1 MIEDLFLESKIRRI
15 INKPEEILRDL
26 EIKKGD
32 KVLDIGCGS
41 GFLTIPLAFKVSF
54 RGCVYGIDI
63 NDKRIEKLK
72 EKIKSSN
79 LKNIITLK
87 ADASN
92 LKNIPDAF
100 FDLALFFLSLHHIKE
115 PFKALEEAYRKIKLG
130 GKIFIYEPRRSR
142 FFGHGTEVVEILNLL
157 KNLKLK
163 IKYIKVGKFT
173 WKVLLEKYPPN
184 PKDTS

>member
-1 MIEDLFLESKIRRI
+1 LIEDLFLESKIRRI

-26 EIKKGD
+26 GVKRGD

-41 GFLTIPLAFKVSF
+41 GFLTIPLAIKVSPL
-54 RGCVYGIDI
+54 GYVYGIDV

-72 EKIKSSN
+72 EKVKISN
-79 LKNIITLK
+79 LDNVFPLK

-92 LKNIPDAF
+92 LKDLPDNF

-115 PFKALEEAYRKIKLG
+115 PFKALKEAYRKIKFE
-130 GKIFIYEPRRSR
+130 GKIFIYEPRRLR
-142 FFGHGTEVVEILNLL
+142 FFGHGTEAVEILNLL
-157 KNLKLK
+157 RNLELK

-173 WKVLLEKYPPN
+173 WKVLLEKYSPN